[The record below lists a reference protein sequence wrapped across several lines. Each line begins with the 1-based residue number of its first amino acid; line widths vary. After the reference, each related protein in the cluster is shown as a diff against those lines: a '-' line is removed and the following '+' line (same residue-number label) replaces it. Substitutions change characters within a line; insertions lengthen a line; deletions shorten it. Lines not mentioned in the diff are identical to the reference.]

1 MAWKYE
7 NVLSRREDYDTE
19 AEYLEEIDLF
29 EKAKEEY
36 YTSREE
42 QIQIERYYG

>member
-7 NVLSRREDYDTE
+7 NVYPRREDYDIE
-19 AEYLEEIDLF
+19 AEYLEEIALF
-29 EKAKEEY
+29 EKAKKDY